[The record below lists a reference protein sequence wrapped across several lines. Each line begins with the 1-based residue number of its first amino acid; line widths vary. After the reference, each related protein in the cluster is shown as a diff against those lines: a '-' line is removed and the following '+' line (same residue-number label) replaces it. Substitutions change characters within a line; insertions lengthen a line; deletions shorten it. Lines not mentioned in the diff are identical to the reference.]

1 MEKDNRIY
9 KAATWIIVLLFTM
22 LQPLGQYESL
32 PDDVALSDRP
42 EMQFCQQ
49 TATSIDEDTTPYAP
63 SATRLR
69 HQTTSASGPSV
80 IQRHVSSLSVCSG
93 RKTLC
98 TPSADYIRRRSTL
111 CIYRL

>member
-1 MEKDNRIY
+1 MEKDNCIY

-49 TATSIDEDTTPYAP
+49 AATCIDEDTIPYAP
-63 SATRLR
+63 SAARLR

-80 IQRHVSSLSVCSG
+80 IQRHVSSLSACPG
-93 RKTLC
+93 RKTLR

>member
-1 MEKDNRIY
+1 MEKDNCIY

-69 HQTTSASGPSV
+69 HQTTSVSGPSV
-80 IQRHVSSLSVCSG
+80 ILRRVSSLPASLG

-98 TPSADYIRRRSTL
+98 TLPGDYIRRRSTL
-111 CIYRL
+111 CTYRL